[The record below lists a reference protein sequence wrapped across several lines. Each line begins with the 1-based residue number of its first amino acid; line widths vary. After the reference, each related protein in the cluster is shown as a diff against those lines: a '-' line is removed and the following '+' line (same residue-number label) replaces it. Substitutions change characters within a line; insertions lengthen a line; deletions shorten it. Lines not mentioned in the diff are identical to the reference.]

1 MSRFVPILDPAIS
14 SGEPPGSYPAF
25 EEGERL
31 GVWLRNS
38 SGQPLVGQVR
48 TGAECAAS
56 SLCQVW
62 PLSSL
67 SCPGVAG

>member
-1 MSRFVPILDPAIS
+1 MPILDPAIS
-14 SGEPPGSYPAF
+14 SGEPAGSYPAF

-48 TGAECAAS
+48 TACVRYG
-56 SLCQVW
+56 W